1 MSKNL
6 GTVKF
11 LKGKK
16 HRWRKWAVILAAIV
30 IAAGIAWGL
39 LAAALRPWS
48 LVISQQAVPE
58 NLYMQIM
65 NDTVAEVSKYFR
77 QKGAGS
83 VNSDF
88 WETSYQGEVPYR
100 ILTDKTLERLKLI
113 AATYATAEEHGYL
126 PAGSLANIEER
137 LQQENERRQTAIANG
152 EPVYGLSAYTLDTFL
167 EYEVD
172 SLQKLYCED
181 LENEGMA
188 LSDEECQAY
197 YDEYKDALFT
207 KNDDISLSYIKI
219 SNTMGEFSE
228 QEYTDLKQ
236 RMEAVHE
243 KCENGVSLK
252 DAVADDEQ
260 LLPYWQEVALKSAEV
275 AAYSRSIPDILDYS
289 AELQPGE
296 VTDVIDEGAFL
307 YLVEC
312 TARTEYDYYSLEEVR
327 SNVEKTLR
335 ERHYDALM
343 EEKAAQMAI
352 ETEIEALY
360 QYTKEKVS

>member
-1 MSKNL
+1 
-6 GTVKF
+6 
-11 LKGKK
+11 
-16 HRWRKWAVILAAIV
+16 
-30 IAAGIAWGL
+30 
-39 LAAALRPWS
+39 
-48 LVISQQAVPE
+48 
-58 NLYMQIM
+58 M
-65 NDTVAEVSKYFR
+65 NA
-77 QKGAGS
+77 
-83 VNSDF
+83 DF
-88 WETSYQGEVPYR
+88 WQTSYQGEVPYR
-100 ILTDKTLERLKLI
+100 VLTDKTLERLKLF
-113 AATYATAEEHGYL
+113 AAVYETAEEKGYL

-167 EYEVD
+167 EYEMD

-243 KCENGVSLK
+243 KCENGVPLK

-289 AELQPGE
+289 AQLQPGE
-296 VTDVIDEGAFL
+296 MTDVIDEGAFL

-312 TARTEYDYYSLEEVR
+312 TARTEYDYYSLDEVK

>member
-1 MSKNL
+1 MK
-6 GTVKF
+6 VK
-11 LKGKK
+11 KRSW
-16 HRWRKWAVILAAIV
+16 HKWAIVLAAV
-30 IAAGIAWGL
+30 VAVVAIALGVS
-39 LAAALRPWS
+39 AAVRRPWNLTIS
-48 LVISQQAVPE
+48 SQVIPE
-58 NLYMQIM
+58 SLYMQMM

-83 VNSDF
+83 VNGDF

-100 ILTDKTLERLKLI
+100 VLADKTLERLKLL
-113 AATYATAEEHGYL
+113 AAVYETAEEKGYL
-126 PAGSLANIEER
+126 PAGSLADVEGR

-167 EYEVD
+167 EYEMD

-181 LENEGMA
+181 LDNEGMA

-219 SNTMGEFSE
+219 SNTMGELSE
-228 QEYTDLKQ
+228 QEYAALKQ

-312 TARTEYDYYSLEEVR
+312 TARTEYDYYPLDEVK

-335 ERHYDALM
+335 ERHYNALM
-343 EEKAAQMAI
+343 EEKAAQMEI
-352 ETEIEALY
+352 DTQIEALY

>member
-181 LENEGMA
+181 LDNEGMA

-219 SNTMGEFSE
+219 SNTMGELSE
-228 QEYTDLKQ
+228 QEYAALKQ

-275 AAYSRSIPDILDYS
+275 AAYSRSIPDIL
-289 AELQPGE
+289 ELQPGE

-312 TARTEYDYYSLEEVR
+312 TARTEYDYYSLDEVK

>member
-1 MSKNL
+1 M
-6 GTVKF
+6 
-11 LKGKK
+11 
-16 HRWRKWAVILAAIV
+16 
-30 IAAGIAWGL
+30 
-39 LAAALRPWS
+39 
-48 LVISQQAVPE
+48 
-58 NLYMQIM
+58 
-65 NDTVAEVSKYFR
+65 
-77 QKGAGS
+77 
-83 VNSDF
+83 NSDF

-100 ILTDKTLERLKLI
+100 VLADKTLERLKLL
-113 AATYATAEEHGYL
+113 AAVYETAEEKGYL
-126 PAGSLANIEER
+126 PAGSLADVEGR

-188 LSDEECQAY
+188 LSDEECQVY

-243 KCENGVSLK
+243 KCENGVPLK

-289 AELQPGE
+289 AQLQPGE
-296 VTDVIDEGAFL
+296 MTDVIDEGAFL

-312 TARTEYDYYSLEEVR
+312 TARTEYDYYSLDEVK

-335 ERHYDALM
+335 EQHYDALIA
-343 EEKAAQMAI
+343 ERASQMAI
-352 ETEIEALY
+352 DTQIEALY

>member
-1 MSKNL
+1 MK
-6 GTVKF
+6 V
-11 LKGKK
+11 KK
-16 HRWRKWAVILAAIV
+16 HRGRKWAVILTAIV
-30 IAAGIAWGL
+30 IAAGIAWGM
-39 LAAALRPWS
+39 LAAARRPWS

-100 ILTDKTLERLKLI
+100 ILTDKTLEHLKLI

-167 EYEVD
+167 EYEMD

-181 LENEGMA
+181 LDNEGMT

-219 SNTMGEFSE
+219 TNTMGEFSE
-228 QEYTDLKQ
+228 QEFADLKE
-236 RMEAVHE
+236 RMEMLRE
-243 KCENGVSLK
+243 QCENGSSLK
-252 DAVADDEQ
+252 DAVAADAE
-260 LLPYWQEVALKSAEV
+260 LLPYWQEVSLKSAEV

-312 TARTEYDYYSLEEVR
+312 TGRTEYDYYPLEEVR

-335 ERHYDALM
+335 EQHYDALIA
-343 EEKAAQMAI
+343 ERASQMAI
-352 ETEIEALY
+352 DTQIEALY